1 MKSSTIISNTII
13 SISNGIIIIIK
24 NAITLFMDVTI
35 NKY

>member
-1 MKSSTIISNTII
+1 MKSSTIISNAII

-24 NAITLFMDVTI
+24 NTITLFMDITI